1 MQLEDQDKPWARPL
15 LGGAGVVSHRDLRH
29 RCRPRS
35 YTPTAWRSEHTPP
48 GPALLLP
55 RISSQPH
62 PLLGVGFRK
71 ILPIPYR
78 SAFPRILG
86 TQNSTL
92 PLLWPCA
99 GVPTSW
105 LEVRMVSSPRP
116 ISSPPNPV
124 GLINDFPPP
133 ASAPSLGAQNC
144 PGLRPSEKRGRAYGR
159 PAPCPSILA
168 HQGVRTGP
176 LTSRSSSRGVIP
188 EPPFWSSPS
197 LGSE

>member
-1 MQLEDQDKPWARPL
+1 MQLEDPDKPWARPL
-15 LGGAGVVSHRDLRH
+15 LGEAGVVSHRNLRH

-48 GPALLLP
+48 GSALLLP
-55 RISSQPH
+55 GSHHS
-62 PLLGVGFRK
+62 
-71 ILPIPYR
+71 PIPFWGWV
-78 SAFPRILG
+78 SGKSSLFPTAQPFPALG